1 MAKVT
6 MRPMR
11 RRAVLGLACSA
22 FWALTSAPALAAA
35 EYPAKPIRMLVG
47 FAAGGT
53 TDLLARLVAKEI
65 SADLGQ
71 PVVVENKPGAGGS
84 VAADL
89 AARSQ
94 PDGYTLIMGAI
105 NHAINASLYK
115 NLPYDQLRDL
125 TPVSMVA
132 ITPNM
137 LVVPADSPFNSVDD
151 LLRSARSMPGELT
164 FASSG
169 VGTSV
174 HLSGEQFKSMA
185 KLDLVHVP
193 YTGVAPAETDLVAG
207 RVSMMFDSIVTAL
220 PLVQAGRLKA
230 LAVTSAQRSAVAP
243 DVPTVAEAGLPGFDV
258 SPWYCIFAP
267 AGTPAS
273 VVDRLNKAVV
283 AVMARPEVRTHLL
296 KLGADPYTGTPGE
309 ADQYVRK
316 EIERWKQVISAADVK
331 VN

>member
-1 MAKVT
+1 MAKAM
-6 MRPMR
+6 MRPIR
-11 RRAVLGLACSA
+11 RRAALGLLCSA
-22 FWALTSAPALAAA
+22 LWAFSSSPVSAAA
-35 EYPAKPIRMLVG
+35 EYPTKPIRMLVG

-65 SADLGQ
+65 SVELGQ
-71 PVVVENKPGAGGS
+71 SVVVENKPGAGGN
-84 VAADL
+84 VAADQ
-89 AARSQ
+89 AARAQ

-105 NHAINASLYK
+105 NHAINASLYEK
-115 NLPYDQLRDL
+115 LPYDQLRDL

-137 LVVPADSPFNSVDD
+137 LVVPADSPFSSVDD
-151 LLRSARSMPGELT
+151 LLRAAKARPGELT

-185 KLDLVHVP
+185 GLDMVHVP

-243 DVPTVAEAGLPGFDV
+243 DVPTIAEAGLPGFDV

-267 AGTPAS
+267 AGTPGD
-273 VVDRLNKAVV
+273 VIGRLNKAVV
-283 AVMARPEVRTHLL
+283 AAMTKPEVRSHLL
-296 KLGADPYTGTPGE
+296 KLGADPYTSTPGE

-316 EIERWKQVISAADVK
+316 EIERWKQVISIANVK
-331 VN
+331 AN

>member
-1 MAKVT
+1 MAQSRARSV
-6 MRPMR
+6 R
-11 RRAVLGLACSA
+11 RGIMLGLLCGTLCTVTP
-22 FWALTSAPALAAA
+22 FALAAS
-35 EYPAKPIRMLVG
+35 EYPTKPVRMLVG

-65 SADLGQ
+65 SVELGQ

-84 VAADL
+84 VAADQV
-89 AARSQ
+89 ARAQ

-105 NHAINASLYK
+105 NHAINASLYE

-137 LVVPADSPFNSVDD
+137 LVVPADSPINSVQA
-151 LLRSARSMPGELT
+151 LLQAARAKPGELT

-185 KLDLVHVP
+185 DLDMVHVP

-230 LAVTSAQRSAVAP
+230 LAVTSAERSAVAP

-258 SPWYCIFAP
+258 SPWYSIFAP
-267 AGTPAS
+267 TGTP
-273 VVDRLNKAVV
+273 VDVIERLNHAVV
-283 AVMARPEVRTHLL
+283 KAMDKPEVRDHLL
-296 KLGADPYTGTPGE
+296 KLGADPYTGTPAE
-309 ADQYVRK
+309 ADLYVRK
-316 EIERWKQVISAADVK
+316 EIERWKQVISEANVK